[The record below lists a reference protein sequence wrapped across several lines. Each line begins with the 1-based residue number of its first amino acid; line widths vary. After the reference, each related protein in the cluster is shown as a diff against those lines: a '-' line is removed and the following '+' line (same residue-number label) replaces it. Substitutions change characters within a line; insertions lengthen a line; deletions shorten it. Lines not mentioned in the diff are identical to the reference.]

1 MMFPWGRGTT
11 AAVLAVLLASGIVAG
26 GAWAASAE
34 EKKPIVRRVINTAPL
49 GELPFRNA
57 EMQMLELVI
66 QPGFETSEHIH
77 EGVGIRYLLEG
88 SLIVSWKGG
97 EEQTLR
103 AGDTFFEGAG
113 EEYRMKAKN
122 PGNIPTRILVVELRP
137 RQEPK

>member
-1 MMFPWGRGTT
+1 MTFAWGRG
-11 AAVLAVLLASGIVAG
+11 ALVVVLAVLLIGGIAASGTSTV
-26 GAWAASAE
+26 SAE
-34 EKKPIVRRVINTAPL
+34 EKKSVVRRVIDTVSL

-57 EMQMLELVI
+57 EMQVLELVI

-88 SLIVSWKGG
+88 SLIVSWKDS

-122 PGNIPTRILVVELRP
+122 PGDIPTRILVVEVLA
-137 RQEPK
+137 RQEQK